1 MPRRALPIP
10 RQPFEPTMTMRTAC
24 ALATLLAMPVAFGAP
39 PKSISVDK
47 SASFLVDEATTEK
60 LWNES
65 LPARVKKLY
74 PVNRWRFVSDVGG
87 GFTES
92 KTCVVTARAMLL
104 PMRGKTVV
112 FAPEKSATAF
122 DAVPNLSKEQCQE
135 LARTKLTEAIGAV
148 AAALVKN

>member
-1 MPRRALPIP
+1 MKL
-10 RQPFEPTMTMRTAC
+10 RTVC
-24 ALATLLAMPVAFGAP
+24 ALATCMALPCAFAVQ
-39 PKSISVDK
+39 PKPISVDK
-47 SASFLVDEATTEK
+47 SASFLIDETTTEK

-74 PVNRWRFVSDVGG
+74 PANRWRFVSDVGG

-135 LARTKLTEAIGAV
+135 LARTKLKEAIGAV
-148 AAALVKN
+148 ASALVKN